1 MLTGLCAC
9 ASVASSQTGGG
20 TAPVDAAGS
29 RYLVPRALVEDYIVC
44 AVESS
49 GLASEN
55 ELSAALSASL
65 ASTVGT
71 QASEAASLRLGVA
84 SCEQAGRIEAG
95 RLVSSRA
102 RLAAAVQRAALA
114 ESRAVS
120 AERSRRRWRAFALAG
135 PVVLVGAGFVA
146 GVVLTR

>member
-9 ASVASSQTGGG
+9 ASAASSQVG

-49 GLASEN
+49 GLAGEN
-55 ELSAALSASL
+55 ELASALAASL
-65 ASTVGT
+65 EQTVD
-71 QASEAASLRLGVA
+71 AHLSEAASLRLAVA
-84 SCEQAGRIEAG
+84 KCEQAGRIEAG
-95 RLVSSRA
+95 RLASSRA
-102 RLAAAVQRAALA
+102 SLAAAVQRAALA
-114 ESRAVS
+114 ESVAAR

-135 PVVLVGAGFVA
+135 PAVLVGVGFVA
-146 GVVLTR
+146 GAVLTR

>member
-9 ASVASSQTGGG
+9 ASAASSQ

-49 GLASEN
+49 GLAGEN

-65 ASTVGT
+65 AETVGT
-71 QASEAASLRLGVA
+71 QASEAASLRLAVA

-95 RLVSSRA
+95 RLTSSRA
-102 RLAAAVQRAALA
+102 SLAAAVQRAALA

-135 PVVLVGAGFVA
+135 PAVLVGVGFVA
-146 GVVLTR
+146 GAVLTR